1 MREKGNTPGAREA
14 EQPARCK
21 VSARCQ
27 QGKRGWAGISVVSWN
42 SCSHV
47 QLPSGATGQLLLLA
61 MAQGQVA
68 KEGTGRVGVG
78 QLWGSRLVPR
88 SGAHMGGGGCP
99 CTPVEIHFT
108 SWSEMFVGMEK
119 GRGGRN
125 MAGMSGAV
133 DAPAAH
139 SKREQ

>member
-1 MREKGNTPGAREA
+1 MGWDPPG
-14 EQPARCK
+14 C
-21 VSARCQ
+21 
-27 QGKRGWAGISVVSWN
+27 SVVSWN

-47 QLPSGATGQLLLLA
+47 QLSSGATGQLLLLA

-108 SWSEMFVGMEK
+108 AWSEMFCGNGEK
-119 GRGGRN
+119 ERWK
-125 MAGMSGAV
+125 MMSGAV